1 MSFSRTLK
9 DKTKSVWEDCYMHP
23 FVQKLGSGELEK
35 ETFMFYL
42 KQDYKYLLEYAK
54 IFALGAL
61 KATDEQTIK
70 NFTASQK
77 ATLDEMNLHR
87 SYMADYGISLEDA
100 DSTTQ
105 SLLNKAYTSNMLTI
119 GYTEGIAELMAALL
133 PCPWS
138 YYDFACRL
146 KADYYKNLE
155 SNYYKSW
162 IDTYASDEFYKSF
175 SWFFPTMDKL
185 CENKSEQE
193 LQHIIDVFKS
203 SVEFEYLFWDM
214 AYKQQISY

>member
-9 DKTKSVWEDCYMHP
+9 DHAKSVWEDCYGHS
-23 FVQKLGSGELEK
+23 FVQKLGKGNLEK

-87 SYMADYGISLEDA
+87 SYMTDYGISLDDA
-100 DSTTQ
+100 DNTSQ
-105 SLLNKAYTSNMLTI
+105 SLFNKAYTSNMMTI
-119 GYTEGIAELMAALL
+119 GYSEGIVELMAALL

-146 KADYYKNLE
+146 KEDFSGNLE
-155 SNYYKSW
+155 NNYYKSW
-162 IDTYASDEFYKSF
+162 IDTYASKEFYESF

-185 CENKSEQE
+185 CENKSDREI
-193 LQHIIDVFKS
+193 QHIIDVFKS
-203 SVEFEYLFWDM
+203 SIEFEYLFWDM
-214 AYKQQISY
+214 AYKKQMSF